1 MSNSFEK
8 FIQKNRKEFDSET
21 PSDNVWANIAKTIP
35 GDQQAKR
42 FTIKDI
48 YKWSAAAA
56 VLFIILTSIYFLY
69 IRKYSHETN
78 LAQKE
83 QTIKPNSESPIE
95 LNSIAPEYAV
105 QFKKI
110 YESVEDRQ
118 EELKAVSS
126 DQPQLY
132 QQFEEDLKVL
142 DSAFIALK
150 NQASHTP
157 NRDVLIKAMIQN
169 LQLQAELLGRQL
181 LIIKEVKKPQ
191 TQKNETSI

>member
-8 FIQKNRKEFDSET
+8 FIHKNRKEFDSET

-35 GDQQAKR
+35 AGKEAKR
-42 FTIKDI
+42 FSIKDI

-56 VLFIILTSIYFLY
+56 ILFIILTSVYFLY
-69 IRKYSHETN
+69 IRKYSHENQTVKTN
-78 LAQKE
+78 QPVK
-83 QTIKPNSESPIE
+83 TDTVVPIDG
-95 LNSIAPEYAV
+95 ITPEYAV
-105 QFKKI
+105 QFKTI
-110 YESVEDRQ
+110 YESVENQQ
-118 EELKAVSS
+118 EELKTVSTG
-126 DQPQLY
+126 QPQLY

-150 NQASHTP
+150 NQAAHTP

-181 LIIKEVKKPQ
+181 SIIKDIKNPQ
-191 TQKNETSI
+191 TQKNEKSI

>member
-21 PSDNVWANIAKTIP
+21 PSDNVWAHIAKTIP
-35 GDQQAKR
+35 AGKDAKR
-42 FTIKDI
+42 FSIRDI

-56 VLFIILTSIYFLY
+56 ILFIILTSIYFLY

-78 LAQKE
+78 PIVNKQNPV
-83 QTIKPNSESPIE
+83 QTDPIVP
-95 LNSIAPEYAV
+95 IDGITPEYAV
-105 QFKKI
+105 QFKTI
-110 YESVEDRQ
+110 YESVENRQ
-118 EELKAVSS
+118 EELKTVST

-132 QQFEEDLKVL
+132 KQFEEDLKVL

-150 NQASHTP
+150 NQATHTP

-191 TQKNETSI
+191 IQKNEKYS

>member
-8 FIQKNRKEFDSET
+8 FVHKNRKEFDFET
-21 PSDNVWANIAKTIP
+21 PSDKVWENIAKTIP
-35 GDQQAKR
+35 PGKDAKR
-42 FTIKDI
+42 FSIRDI

-56 VLFIILTSIYFLY
+56 ILFMILTSVYFLY
-69 IRKYSHETN
+69 IRKYSHEN
-78 LAQKE
+78 DPIVKQ
-83 QTIKPNSESPIE
+83 QPVKPDPANPID

-105 QFKKI
+105 QFKTI
-110 YESVEDRQ
+110 YESVENQQ
-118 EELKAVSS
+118 EELKTVSS
-126 DQPQLY
+126 GQPQLY

-142 DSAFIALK
+142 DSAFISLK
-150 NQASHTP
+150 NQAAHTP

>member
-35 GDQQAKR
+35 AGQQAKR

-56 VLFIILTSIYFLY
+56 VLFIILTSVYFLY
-69 IRKYSHETN
+69 IRKYSHENQIVKTDQPVKTDS
-78 LAQKE
+78 A
-83 QTIKPNSESPIE
+83 SPIE
-95 LNSIAPEYAV
+95 LNNIAPEYAV
-105 QFKKI
+105 QFKTI
-110 YESVEDRQ
+110 YESVETKQ
-118 EELKAVSS
+118 EELKTVSS
-126 DQPQLY
+126 GQPQLY